1 MTFLAPGFLWG
12 AIAVAAGII
21 ALHFIVTRQPR
32 ATVLPTARFVP
43 DSAATAT
50 VRDARPSDLLLM
62 LLRVLVVLA
71 AGAALA
77 RPVIKPS
84 RQASGRVF
92 LMDDSRGVANVSEA
106 ADSVKRLYRA
116 GDAVIVFDSTAHSLG
131 AKPLDSL
138 NVTRR
143 VEAHGNL
150 SAALIAALREA
161 SALRDKVDSM
171 ELVIV
176 SPLLDEE
183 RDAATDSIRK
193 LWRGRARLVRITTRS
208 DSVISAK
215 GSMDIRS
222 TAGDG
227 LDVAVSLASKSPS
240 NASVRIVRASPSAD
254 DTAWAAAENHV
265 LVVWPTADKPPFAV
279 TRSPV
284 DQSGGVVT
292 YNARLVAAFDR
303 RWTYPADSLRG
314 ARVIA
319 RWADGGPAA
328 VEEKSGNGCIKSV
341 DIPVANV
348 GDLVIR
354 PEFVALV
361 KDIASPCEEPHSS
374 KPATTAVIASLSGGG
389 SLAPSDVFAARND
402 ITSPLAPWLLG
413 IALAAALGEL
423 LLRRGSAIPKAA
435 RS

>member
-1 MTFLAPGFLWG
+1 MTLLSPGFLWG

-21 ALHFIVTRQPR
+21 GLHFIVTRQPR

-77 RPVIKPS
+77 RPIIKPS
-84 RQASGRVF
+84 RQTSGRVF
-92 LMDDSRGVANVSEA
+92 LMDDSRGVASVSEA

-116 GDAVIVFDSTAHSLG
+116 GDAVIVFDSAARSLG
-131 AKPLDSL
+131 PNPIDSL
-138 NVTRR
+138 DVARR
-143 VEAHGNL
+143 VDARGNT
-150 SAALIAALREA
+150 SAALIASLREA

-193 LWRGRARLVRITTRS
+193 LWRGRARLVRIAPRS
-208 DSVISAK
+208 DSAIASN

-222 TAGDG
+222 TAADG
-227 LDVAVSLASKSPS
+227 LVVSVSLASKSPS
-240 NASVRIVRASPSAD
+240 NTSVRIVRAAPSPD
-254 DTAWAAAENHV
+254 DTAWSTAENHV
-265 LVVWPTADKPPFAV
+265 LVVWPISDRPSFAI
-279 TRSPV
+279 TRSPA
-284 DQSGGVVT
+284 DQSGGVVS
-292 YNARLVAAFDR
+292 YSARLVAAFDR
-303 RWTYPADSLRG
+303 RWIYPADSVRG

-319 RWADGGPAA
+319 RWADGEPAA
-328 VEEKSGNGCIKSV
+328 VEKKSGQGCITSV

-354 PEFVALV
+354 PEFIALL
-361 KDIASPCEEPHSS
+361 KDIAAPCEEPHSS
-374 KPATTAVIASLSGGG
+374 EPAPTAVMASLSGGG

-402 ITSPLAPWLLG
+402 VTSPLAPWLLG

-423 LLRRGSAIPKAA
+423 FLRTPTTA

>member
-1 MTFLAPGFLWG
+1 MMFLAPGFLWG
-12 AIAVAAGII
+12 AIAVAAGIV
-21 ALHFIVTRQPR
+21 ALHFIVRRQPR

-50 VRDARPSDLLLM
+50 VRDTRPSDLLLM

-77 RPVIKPS
+77 RPMIKPS
-84 RQASGRVF
+84 RQVSGRVF
-92 LMDDSRGVANVSEA
+92 LMDDSRGVANISEA

-116 GDAVIVFDSTAHSLG
+116 GDAVVVFDSIARSLG
-131 AKPLDSL
+131 AKGLDSMSIA
-138 NVTRR
+138 RR
-143 VEAHGNL
+143 VDARGNI
-150 SAALIAALREA
+150 SAALIASLREA

-183 RDAATDSIRK
+183 RDAATDSIRN
-193 LWRGRARLVRITTRS
+193 LWRGRARLVRIMPRP
-208 DSVISAK
+208 DSAIAAK

-222 TAGDG
+222 SPDDG
-227 LDVAVSLASKSPS
+227 LVVSVSLASKSPS
-240 NASVRIVRASPSAD
+240 SASVRFVRAAPSVE

-265 LVVWPTADKPPFAV
+265 LVVWPISERPPFAV
-279 TRSPV
+279 TRSRV
-284 DQSGGVVT
+284 DQSGGVVS
-292 YNARLVAAFDR
+292 YSAHLVAAFDR

-319 RWADGGPAA
+319 RWADGEPAA
-328 VEEKSGNGCIKSV
+328 VERKSGQGCMVSV

-361 KDIASPCEEPHSS
+361 KDITAPCEEPHSS
-374 KPATTAVIASLSGGG
+374 KPASTAVMALLTGGPR
-389 SLAPSDVFAARND
+389 LAPSDVFAARND
-402 ITSPLAPWLLG
+402 ITSPLARSEEHTS
-413 IALAAALGEL
+413 EL
-423 LLRRGSAIPKAA
+423 QSP
-435 RS
+435 S

>member
-84 RQASGRVF
+84 RQVSGRVF
-92 LMDDSRGVANVSEA
+92 LMDRSRGVANVSEG
-106 ADSVKRLYRA
+106 ADSVKRLYHA
-116 GDAVIVFDSTAHSLG
+116 GDAVIVFDSMARSLG
-131 AKPLDSL
+131 ARALDSL
-138 NVTRR
+138 RVSRR
-143 VEAHGNL
+143 IEARGNI
-150 SAALIAALREA
+150 SAALIASLRGA
-161 SALRDKVDSM
+161 SALRDRVDSL

-183 RDAATDSIRK
+183 RDAATDSIRN
-193 LWRGRARLVRITTRS
+193 LWRGRARLVRITPRS
-208 DSVISAK
+208 DSAIAAK

-222 TAGDG
+222 TAADG
-227 LDVAVSLASKSPS
+227 LAVAVSLASKSPN
-240 NASVRIVRASPSAD
+240 NASVRIVRATPSAD

-265 LVVWPTADKPPFAV
+265 LVVWPIADRPPFAV

-284 DQSGGVVT
+284 DQSGGVVS

-303 RWTYPADSLRG
+303 RWTYPADSLRD

-319 RWADGGPAA
+319 RWADGEPAA
-328 VEEKSGNGCIKSV
+328 VEKKSGQGCITSV

-348 GDLVIR
+348 GDFVIR
-354 PEFVALV
+354 PEFVALL
-361 KDIASPCEEPHSS
+361 KDIAAPCEEPHSS
-374 KPATTAVIASLSGGG
+374 EPAATAVMASLGGG
-389 SLAPSDVFAARND
+389 TSLAPSDVFAARND

-423 LLRRGSAIPKAA
+423 LLRRGSSIPSVS

>member
-1 MTFLAPGFLWG
+1 MTFLVPGFLWG
-12 AIAVAAGII
+12 AIAVAAGIV

-32 ATVLPTARFVP
+32 ASVLPTARFVP

-62 LLRVLVVLA
+62 LLRMLVVLA
-71 AGAALA
+71 SGAALA
-77 RPVIKPS
+77 RPVIKPN
-84 RQASGRVF
+84 RQTSARVF

-116 GDAVIVFDSTAHSLG
+116 GDGVIVFDSVARSLG

-138 NVTRR
+138 SVAPR
-143 VEAHGNL
+143 VNARGNI
-150 SAALIAALREA
+150 SAALIASLREA

-176 SPLLDEE
+176 SPLLAEE
-183 RDAATDSIRK
+183 RDAATDSIRN
-193 LWRGRARLVRITTRS
+193 LWRGRARLVRITPRS
-208 DSVISAK
+208 DSAIAAK

-222 TAGDG
+222 IAGDG
-227 LDVAVSLASKSPS
+227 LAVSVSLASKSPA
-240 NASVRIVRASPSAD
+240 NASVRIVRAAPSAD
-254 DTAWAAAENHV
+254 DTAWAEAENHV
-265 LVVWPTADKPPFAV
+265 LVVWPITDRPPFAV

-284 DQSGGVVT
+284 DQSGGVVS
-292 YNARLVAAFDR
+292 YSARLVAAFDR

-314 ARVIA
+314 ARVVV
-319 RWADGGPAA
+319 RWADGEPAA
-328 VEEKSGNGCIKSV
+328 VERDSGQGCIRSV

-354 PEFVALV
+354 PEFVALM
-361 KDIASPCEEPHSS
+361 KDIAAPCEEPRSFE
-374 KPATTAVIASLSGGG
+374 PAPTAVIASLIGGG

-402 ITSPLAPWLLG
+402 ITSPLAPWLFG

-423 LLRRGSAIPKAA
+423 FLRSRATIPTMA

>member
-43 DSAATAT
+43 DSTATAT
-50 VRDARPSDLLLM
+50 VRHTRPSDLMLM
-62 LLRVLVVLA
+62 LLRVLVILA

-84 RQASGRVF
+84 RQPSGRVF

-106 ADSVKRLYRA
+106 ADSVRRLYRA
-116 GDAVIVFDSTAHSLG
+116 GDAVIVFDSAARSLG
-131 AKPLDSL
+131 VKPLDSL
-138 NVTRR
+138 SVARSVNAR
-143 VEAHGNL
+143 GNI
-150 SAALIAALREA
+150 STALIASLREA

-183 RDAATDSIRK
+183 RDAATDSIRE
-193 LWRGRARLVRITTRS
+193 LWRGRARLVRITPRS
-208 DSVISAK
+208 DSAIAAK
-215 GSMDIRS
+215 GSIEIRS
-222 TAGDG
+222 NQGDG
-227 LDVAVSLASKSPS
+227 LAVSVSLASKSPS
-240 NASVRIVRASPSAD
+240 NASVRVVRAAPSAD

-265 LVVWPTADKPPFAV
+265 LVVWPIAERPPFAV

-284 DQSGGVVT
+284 DQSGGVVS
-292 YNARLVAAFDR
+292 YSARLVAAFDR

-314 ARVIA
+314 VRVVV
-319 RWADGGPAA
+319 RWADGEPAA
-328 VEEKSGNGCIKSV
+328 VEKKSEQGCIRSV

-354 PEFVALV
+354 PEFIALMKDVA
-361 KDIASPCEEPHSS
+361 APCQGPHSS
-374 KPATTAVIASLSGGG
+374 KPATTAVMASLSKGAN
-389 SLAPSDVFAARND
+389 LAPSDVFAARND
-402 ITSPLAPWLLG
+402 ITSPLAPWLFG
-413 IALAAALGEL
+413 IALAAAIGEL
-423 LLRRGSAIPKAA
+423 FLRRASSIPTAA

>member
-1 MTFLAPGFLWG
+1 MTFLAPGFLWV
-12 AIAVAAGII
+12 AIAVAAGIV

-84 RQASGRVF
+84 RQTSGRVF
-92 LMDDSRGVANVSEA
+92 LMDDSRGVANVGEA
-106 ADSVKRLYRA
+106 ADSVKRLYRP
-116 GDAVIVFDSTAHSLG
+116 GDAVIVFDSMAHSLG

-138 NVTRR
+138 NVARR
-143 VEAHGNL
+143 VDARGNI
-150 SAALIAALREA
+150 SAGLIASLREA

-176 SPLLDEE
+176 SPLVDEE
-183 RDAATDSIRK
+183 RDAATDSIRNM
-193 LWRGRARLVRITTRS
+193 WRGRARLVKIAPQS
-208 DSVISAK
+208 DSAVAAK
-215 GSMDIRS
+215 GPMDIRS
-222 TAGDG
+222 TVGDG
-227 LDVAVSLASKSPS
+227 LIVSVSLASKSPS
-240 NASVRIVRASPSAD
+240 NALVRIVRAAPSVD
-254 DTAWAAAENHV
+254 DTAWAVAEDHV
-265 LVVWPTADKPPFAV
+265 LVVWPISERPPFAV
-279 TRSPV
+279 SRSPV
-284 DQSGGVVT
+284 DQSGGVVS
-292 YNARLVAAFDR
+292 YNARLVAAFER

-314 ARVIA
+314 ARVVA
-319 RWADGGPAA
+319 RWADGEPAA
-328 VEEKSGNGCIKSV
+328 VEKKSGQGCIRSV
-341 DIPVANV
+341 AIPVANV

-354 PEFVALV
+354 AEFIALV
-361 KDIASPCEEPHSS
+361 RDISSPCEEARSS
-374 KPATTAVIASLSGGG
+374 KPATTAVIASLTGGG
-389 SLAPSDVFAARND
+389 ALAPSDVFAARND

-423 LLRRGSAIPKAA
+423 LLRRSSSIPTAA

>member
-12 AIAVAAGII
+12 AIAIAAGIV

-32 ATVLPTARFVP
+32 ASVLPTARFVP

-84 RQASGRVF
+84 RQASGRIF
-92 LMDDSRGVANVSEA
+92 LVDDSRAVANVSEA
-106 ADSVKRLYRA
+106 ADSVRRLYRA
-116 GDAVIVFDSTAHSLG
+116 GATVIVFDSAAHSLG

-138 NVTRR
+138 GRGAR
-143 VEAHGNL
+143 VNARGNL
-150 SAALIAALREA
+150 STALIAALRGA
-161 SALRDKVDSM
+161 SAIRDKADSI

-193 LWRGRARLVRITTRS
+193 LWPGRARFVRVAARS
-208 DSVISAK
+208 DSVIAAK
-215 GSMDIRS
+215 GSMDVRS

-227 LDVAVSLASKSPS
+227 LAIAVSLASKSPG
-240 NASVRIVRASPSAD
+240 NAAVRIVRSAMSAD
-254 DTAWAAAENHV
+254 DEAWAAAESHV
-265 LVVWPTADKPPFAV
+265 LVVWPIDDRPPLAV
-279 TRSPV
+279 ARSAI
-284 DQSGGVVT
+284 DQSGGVVSDS
-292 YNARLVAAFDR
+292 ARLVAAFDR
-303 RWTYPADSLRG
+303 RWIYPPDSVRG
-314 ARVIA
+314 ARVVA
-319 RWADGGPAA
+319 RWADGEPAA
-328 VEEKSGNGCIKSV
+328 VEKESGQGCIRSV
-341 DIPVANV
+341 DIPVVNI

-354 PEFVALV
+354 PEFIALT
-361 KDIASPCEEPHSS
+361 KEIAAPCGERHSS
-374 KPATTAVIASLSGGG
+374 KPASAAVIASLSGGG
-389 SLAPSDVFAARND
+389 RLAPSDGFTARSD

-413 IALAAALGEL
+413 IALVAALTEL
-423 LLRRGSAIPKAA
+423 LLRRGSSIPTAV

>member
-12 AIAVAAGII
+12 AIAVAAGIV

-84 RQASGRVF
+84 RQVSGRVF
-92 LMDDSRGVANVSEA
+92 LMDRSRGVASVSEG

-116 GDAVIVFDSTAHSLG
+116 GDAVIVFDSTAQSYG

-138 NVTRR
+138 SAARRIETR
-143 VEAHGNL
+143 GNI
-150 SAALIAALREA
+150 SAALIASLREA

-176 SPLLDEE
+176 SPILDEE
-183 RDAATDSIRK
+183 RDAATDSIRD
-193 LWRGRARLVRITTRS
+193 LWRGRARLVRITPRS
-208 DSVISAK
+208 DSAIAAK

-222 TAGDG
+222 TQGDG
-227 LDVAVSLASKSPS
+227 LVISVALALKSPS
-240 NASVRIVRASPSAD
+240 SASVRIVRVAPSAD
-254 DTAWAAAENHV
+254 DTAWAAADNHV
-265 LVVWPTADKPPFAV
+265 LVVWPIADRPPFAV

-284 DQSGGVVT
+284 DQSGGVVS
-292 YNARLVAAFDR
+292 YSARLVAAFDR
-303 RWTYPADSLRG
+303 RWTYPGDSLSG
-314 ARVIA
+314 SRVVV
-319 RWADGGPAA
+319 RWADGEPAA
-328 VEEKSGNGCIKSV
+328 IEKKSGQGCIRSV

-354 PEFVALV
+354 PEFVALL
-361 KDIASPCEEPHSS
+361 KDIAAPCEEPHSS
-374 KPATTAVIASLSGGG
+374 KPAATAVMASLSGGG
-389 SLAPSDVFAARND
+389 SLAPSDVFAARSD

-423 LLRRGSAIPKAA
+423 LLRRDSTIPTAA